1 MSDLIGVALIAA
13 VPATVSAVLTFLNGR
28 RAQENHIQ
36 SQAAQHEIL
45 STTNGKMDQLL
56 RVTGAAEH
64 ALGVAEGK
72 AERK

>member
-36 SQAAQHEIL
+36 SQAAQKEIL

-56 RVTGAAEH
+56 RVTGASEH